1 MVSFRSIAVIALL
14 STGLMTAAC
23 VSTRTQQ
30 APGEYVDDSVLT
42 TKVKAALFDDPVT
55 KARQINVETY
65 RGVVQLSGFVDS
77 SEEKSVATK
86 VARSVGG
93 VQEVRNDLEL
103 KQR

>member
-1 MVSFRSIAVIALL
+1 MFNFRSFGAIALL
-14 STGLMTAAC
+14 TAGLVTVAC
-23 VSTRTQQ
+23 VSTRIQQ
-30 APGEYVDDSVLT
+30 SPGEYVDDSVLT
-42 TKVKAALFDDPVT
+42 TKVKAALVDDPVT
-55 KARQINVETY
+55 KAYQINVETY

-77 SEEKSVATK
+77 STEKSAATT

>member
-1 MVSFRSIAVIALL
+1 MLHFRSFGAIALL
-14 STGLMTAAC
+14 TAGLATAAC
-23 VSTRTQQ
+23 VATQTRQS
-30 APGEYVDDSVLT
+30 PGEYVDDSVLT

-77 SEEKSVATK
+77 SAEKAAATD